1 MIGKNSYLSIS
12 TNGMGLGNYI
22 KYITWKTCRTLKFR
36 RILFSDMFLSDI
48 KNWLKF
54 LQVIQVYYVRIALCR
69 GVVIKFIC
77 ICKNLK
83 IKDMTR

>member
-36 RILFSDMFLSDI
+36 RILFSDMFNCLI
-48 KNWLKF
+48 LKLAEIF
-54 LQVIQVYYVRIALCR
+54 ASNPGILRQNSPV
-69 GVVIKFIC
+69 
-77 ICKNLK
+77 
-83 IKDMTR
+83 